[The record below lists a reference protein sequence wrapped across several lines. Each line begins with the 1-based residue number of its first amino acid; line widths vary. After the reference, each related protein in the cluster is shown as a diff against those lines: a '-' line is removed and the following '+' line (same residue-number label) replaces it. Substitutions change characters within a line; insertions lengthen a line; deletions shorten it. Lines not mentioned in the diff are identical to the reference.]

1 MRPPSGTPTEERQR
15 RYRRGH
21 RAELAAVLLLRALG
35 YRIVARRYQNPCGE
49 IDIIAERG
57 GRIAFVE
64 VKARPTMAEC
74 EVAIRPTLGPRI
86 RRAASLWMQRNPRYQ
101 EHEQG
106 YDVVFVV
113 PWRLPRHIPNG
124 L

>member
-1 MRPPSGTPTEERQR
+1 MSERSSPSGDRIG
-15 RYRRGH
+15 RYRRGLS
-21 RAELAAVLLLRALG
+21 AELAAVLLLRGLG
-35 YRIVARRYQNPCGE
+35 YRIVARRHQNPCGE
-49 IDIIAERG
+49 IDIIAERR

-64 VKARPTMAEC
+64 VKARRTMADC
-74 EVAIRPTLGPRI
+74 EVAIRPALGPRI
-86 RRAASLWMQRNPRYQ
+86 RRAASLWLQRNPRYQ
-101 EHEQG
+101 EHTQG